1 MQFGSRCECTYGA
14 TGSGAL
20 LTPLLDSGDALR
32 AGNFTAL
39 RANLARDGYLYLKG
53 ALPTADVTAAR
64 ERVLAHLEAKGDVL
78 EIDAARPRSDGVL
91 RERCGHGC
99 IPFLEG
105 RNDVTHSSELL
116 TVFEG
121 EAIKGI
127 FRGLLDVPDVRSFD
141 FKWLRGMP
149 RDGFTGAHVDRVYM
163 GRGSE
168 SLMTC
173 WIPFGDN
180 PIELGALAVCSGSHR
195 LPSFAKLRAT
205 YGTMDQESDGLN
217 GSGWFSEDPAEI
229 LALCPGGEWKTADFG
244 PGDIVTFGM
253 QTIHMSTTNT
263 TDRVRISADIR
274 WQNAADPIDPRYV
287 GEFIAP
293 QAKAG
298 AWAAGDDG
306 TNEERAGAG
315 AVGAAGAPKVTIREL
330 RERWGF
336 PLPDG
341 VDMV

>member
-1 MQFGSRCECTYGA
+1 MLRKVQFGSRCECTYGA

-127 FRGLLDVPDVRSFD
+127 FRGHYV
-141 FKWLRGMP
+141 
-149 RDGFTGAHVDRVYM
+149 
-163 GRGSE
+163 
-168 SLMTC
+168 
-173 WIPFGDN
+173 WI
-180 PIELGALAVCSGSHR
+180 
-195 LPSFAKLRAT
+195 T
-205 YGTMDQESDGLN
+205 
-217 GSGWFSEDPAEI
+217 
-229 LALCPGGEWKTADFG
+229 
-244 PGDIVTFGM
+244 
-253 QTIHMSTTNT
+253 
-263 TDRVRISADIR
+263 
-274 WQNAADPIDPRYV
+274 
-287 GEFIAP
+287 
-293 QAKAG
+293 
-298 AWAAGDDG
+298 
-306 TNEERAGAG
+306 
-315 AVGAAGAPKVTIREL
+315 
-330 RERWGF
+330 
-336 PLPDG
+336 
-341 VDMV
+341 